1 MCNDGKIDGYDTAT
15 AYLYAPM
22 TFLVWMDDQ
31 GVVKGTLTGSRIV
44 TPGAS
49 DADYHAIELPSQ
61 VDTADVD
68 VSLYH
73 VDSDG
78 NATPAE
84 DLPPP
89 DVDPAAADDSE
100 VSE

>member
-1 MCNDGKIDGYDTAT
+1 MCDDGKIDGYDTAT
-15 AYLYAPM
+15 AYLDAPM
-22 TFLVWMDDQ
+22 TFWIWTDDQ
-31 GVVKGTLTGSRIV
+31 GFVKGTLTGSRIV

-49 DADYHAIELPSQ
+49 DADYHIVTLPT
-61 VDTADVD
+61 VGARADTVPH
-68 VSLYH
+68 LYH